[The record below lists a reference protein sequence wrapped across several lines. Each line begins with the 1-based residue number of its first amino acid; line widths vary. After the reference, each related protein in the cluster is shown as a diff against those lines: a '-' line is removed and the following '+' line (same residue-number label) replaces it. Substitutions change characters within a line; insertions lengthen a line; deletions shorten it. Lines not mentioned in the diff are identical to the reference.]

1 MLITQ
6 VMFHVKPA
14 HLEAFKATT
23 LENARNSVREPG
35 IARFDMLQQ
44 VDDPTRFM
52 LVEVFRDAE
61 APARHR
67 ATAHFTAWLA
77 AVTEMDMLVEPRTR
91 QQYTNVFPN
100 DTGWDLPPGATV

>member
-6 VMFHVKPA
+6 VMFHVKA
-14 HLEAFKATT
+14 EHVETFKTIT

-35 IARFDMLQQ
+35 IARFDFVQQ
-44 VDDPTRFM
+44 AEDPTRFA

-67 ATAHFTAWLA
+67 ETAHFQAWLA
-77 AVTEMDMLVEPRTR
+77 AVGDLLVEPRTR
-91 QQYTNVFPN
+91 QQYTNIFPN
-100 DTGWDLPPGATV
+100 DTGWDLPPGATTA